1 MNNIISHKSEKCVG
15 CNHCVKTC
23 PIGEANITSYE
34 NERINVFVDDHK
46 CISCGVCITSC
57 HHGARGYVDDSKA
70 FFEDLENGTPISV
83 IVAPAIKTNFV
94 EWRKIITWLRNL
106 GVGKIFDVSLGADI
120 CIWAHIRYLQKHKMP
135 PIITQPCPAI
145 VNYILMHKNELV
157 RYLSPIHSPM
167 LCTATYM
174 RKHENINTKIAA
186 LSPCIAKSTEFKQT
200 EGVDYNVTFSE
211 LSRYMTENNITL
223 PKGEGNFDNFES
235 GLGGLFPMPGGLKE
249 NIEHYLGKSIR
260 IDKSE
265 GENVVY
271 KALDE
276 YKEQPFH
283 KLPVVFDVLNC
294 AEGCNVGTGCTN
306 EHISLFDINTTM
318 HEVRQGFSSE
328 DKKAYLDELFEKF
341 DETLCIDD
349 YMRRYAPTPVQPISV
364 SQIDIDAAMDSLG
377 KYTDEDKIFDCG
389 ACGYSGCAEMAR
401 AIAKKINTP
410 FNCIEKVHKDVKLE
424 HKELSEGL
432 KNFDQILSTTEQIK
446 ALTVEIEDNMTD
458 ITSAIAAYNR
468 MISNIES
475 IAFQI
480 NMISLNASIE
490 AARAGEHGRAFGV
503 VAEEIRRLADNSKKS
518 AADTREASVK
528 TNSAVDVI
536 NHTVSEISEKVKDS
550 YEHISIIHK
559 TTQKILGNTG
569 DSSDKQKSSSDMK

>member
-15 CNHCVKTC
+15 CNHCVKNC
-23 PIGEANITSYE
+23 PIDEANVTSYE

-57 HHGARGYVDDSKA
+57 HHGARGYTDDSKS
-70 FFEDLENGTPISV
+70 FFDDLKNGVPISV
-83 IVAPAIKTNFV
+83 IVAPAIRTNFAK
-94 EWRKIITWLRNL
+94 WRQIIAWLRNL
-106 GVGKIFDVSLGADI
+106 GVGKVFDVSLGADI
-120 CIWAHIRYLQKHKMP
+120 CIWAQIRHLQKHRMS

-145 VNYILMHKNELV
+145 VNYILMHKSELV
-157 RYLSPIHSPM
+157 KYLSPIHSPM
-167 LCTATYM
+167 LCTAIYM
-174 RKHENINTKIAA
+174 RKHENIKTKIAA
-186 LSPCIAKSTEFKQT
+186 LSPCVAKSTEFKKT

-211 LSRYMTENNITL
+211 LSRYIAENNITL
-223 PKGEGNFDNFES
+223 PQNEGSFDNYKS
-235 GLGGLFPMPGGLKE
+235 GLGGLFPAPGGLKE

-260 IDKSE
+260 IDKAE

-276 YKEQPFH
+276 YMEQPPH
-283 KLPVVFDVLNC
+283 RLPVVFDVLSC

-306 EHISLFDINTTM
+306 EHISLFDINATM
-318 HEVRQGFSSE
+318 DEVRQGFNSE

-341 DETLCIDD
+341 DKTLRIDD
-349 YMRRYAPTPVQPISV
+349 YIRRYVTTPVKPISV
-364 SQIDIDAAMDSLG
+364 SQKDIDAAMDSLG
-377 KYTDEDKIFDCG
+377 KYTDEDKMFDCG
-389 ACGYSGCAEMAR
+389 ACGYDKCAEMAR

-424 HKELSEGL
+424 HRELSDGL
-432 KNFDQILSTTEQIK
+432 KNFDQVLSTTEEIK
-446 ALTVEIEDNMTD
+446 TLTTEIEGNMTD

-468 MISNIES
+468 MITNIEA

-480 NMISLNASIE
+480 NMISINASIE

-503 VAEEIRRLADNSKKS
+503 VAEEIRRLAENSKKS
-518 AADTREASVK
+518 ATDTREASVK
-528 TNSAVDVI
+528 TNSAVDAI
-536 NHTVSEISEKVKDS
+536 NHTVSEITEKVKDS
-550 YEHISIIHK
+550 YESISVIHE

-569 DSSDKQKSSSDMK
+569 GSDGEDGV